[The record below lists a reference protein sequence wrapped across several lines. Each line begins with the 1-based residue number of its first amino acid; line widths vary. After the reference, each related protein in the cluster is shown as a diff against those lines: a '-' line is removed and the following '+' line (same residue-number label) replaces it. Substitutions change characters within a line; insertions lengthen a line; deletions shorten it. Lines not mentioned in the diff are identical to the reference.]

1 MLTREQLL
9 FLQSQGLS
17 EKDTF
22 DALGMAQST
31 YYPIM
36 KRANKLIA
44 YNTIPC
50 KNGHTMRTRSGHCP
64 QCNTAYLRFIQR
76 SNEGGF
82 VYIAISQRGKLCK
95 VGFTHAIEVREES
108 LNRTYYANFDDWV
121 IRFAIKSECAGKIE
135 ELVKMKL
142 HPHSYQLEYFHDGKM
157 QIATELLNCDF
168 KKAKSI
174 IIDACKKSQ

>member
-1 MLTREQLL
+1 
-9 FLQSQGLS
+9 
-17 EKDTF
+17 
-22 DALGMAQST
+22 
-31 YYPIM
+31 
-36 KRANKLIA
+36 
-44 YNTIPC
+44 
-50 KNGHTMRTRSGHCP
+50 MRTRSGHCP
-64 QCNTAYLRFIQR
+64 QCNTAYLRFSQR

-135 ELVKMKL
+135 ELVKMRL
-142 HPHSYQLEYFHDGKM
+142 YPYSYQLEYFHDGKM

-168 KKAKSI
+168 KKAKNT
-174 IIDACKKSQ
+174 IIDICKKSQYEYKIVLNRNEKR